1 MVLESLAELEQKVQ
15 LVEDLCNS
23 ADCFPIE
30 KDAADENN
38 PVGYEAVEK
47 NIDIGTGIET
57 LSGEAAKFV
66 SSSGTL
72 SSVNIML
79 VLLLSAIAIAMPCS
93 L

>member
-1 MVLESLAELEQKVQ
+1 MVLESLAEPDQKVQ
-15 LVEDLCNS
+15 LVDDLCNS
-23 ADCFPIE
+23 AECFPIE

-38 PVGYEAVEK
+38 PVDYEAVEK
-47 NIDIGTGIET
+47 NIEIGTGIET

-66 SSSGTL
+66 SSSSSL

-79 VLLLSAIAIAMPCS
+79 VWLLSAILMMCS